1 MWIKIKK
8 VGIFVCINIS
18 NFMQIKSR
26 EEKRGN
32 KRERCQLFMQFGK
45 VQGILKSLLEMIL
58 LFANLE

>member
-1 MWIKIKK
+1 MWIKILK
-8 VGIFVCINIS
+8 VGIFVWINTS

-26 EEKRGN
+26 AGERGN

-58 LFANLE
+58 FLLI